1 MDDDADLEIPAVTLT
16 VAPAD
21 AGRRLDHVLAARFP
35 EHSRTWLARL
45 VEEGHV
51 DVVPRPGSRTRRVR
65 PSMPVEP
72 GDEIAVRLVP
82 KDAPYAVPERIP
94 LAVVHE
100 DAWLIVLNKPAGLTV
115 HPGAGEK
122 SGTLAN
128 ALAWHF
134 GELSHVQGPLRP
146 GIVHRLDRDT
156 SGVMVVAKDDTT
168 HWALADQ
175 FRRRT
180 VRKEYH
186 AVVKGRVELD
196 ADLVSG
202 PIGPDR
208 RQPTRMAIRVDVG
221 RPSET
226 YYEVME
232 RMAAASYVRCL
243 PKTGRTHQIRVHM
256 ASVGH
261 PLISDRV
268 YGGVVPQLWDL
279 CPRHA
284 LHARSLTFRH
294 PQTGEEATFEAPLPG
309 DMTRLLERLRAGS

>member
-1 MDDDADLEIPAVTLT
+1 VDEDADLEIPATT
-16 VAPAD
+16 FTIVAED
-21 AGRRLDHVLAARFP
+21 AGRRLDQVLAGRFP
-35 EHSRTWLARL
+35 QHSRTWLSRL
-45 VEEGHV
+45 VDEGHV
-51 DVVPRPGSRTRRVR
+51 EVVPQPGSRARRVR

-72 GDEIAVRLVP
+72 GDVVSVRLVP

-94 LAVVHE
+94 LHVVHE
-100 DAWLIVLNKPAGLTV
+100 DEWLIVIDKPAGLTV

-196 ADLVSG
+196 ADLISG

-221 RPSET
+221 RASET
-226 YYEVME
+226 YYEVIE
-232 RMAAASYVRCL
+232 RMATATLVRCL

-256 ASVGH
+256 ASAGY
-261 PLISDRV
+261 PLLSDRS
-268 YGGVVPQLWDL
+268 YGGLVQSVWEL

-284 LHARSLTFRH
+284 LHARSLTIRH
-294 PQTGEEATFEAPLPG
+294 PATGDDRTFEAPLPA
-309 DMTRLLERLRAGS
+309 DMTRLIEHLRAS